1 MRKTRF
7 GIVFKLNQGDLVLVP
22 VPFTDL
28 SSSKK
33 RPVLVLSN
41 DAYNLK
47 SEDFLVAAVTSQV
60 TQRSYAVIIEEKD
73 LVQGILPLTSQV
85 RSDKLYS
92 LSQKLVV
99 KKFGRLKKSIFEKV
113 VGEVNSLL
121 KEKG

>member
-1 MRKTRF
+1 
-7 GIVFKLNQGDLVLVP
+7 VFKLNQGDLVLVP